1 MKILVI
7 HGPNLNL
14 LGSREPEIYGTA
26 TLAQIDS
33 MLVRHGREMGVEVDS
48 FQSNHEGDIIDR
60 IQGAAPEYAV
70 IVINPGAYA
79 HTSLAI
85 ADAIRSVKTPV
96 VEVHLTNIH
105 ARGHERA
112 LSLTA
117 SMSRGIIS
125 GFGADSYLL
134 GLDAA
139 VRLGAKRRR
148 KAADERTRK
157 GSRTRRKRA

>member
-14 LGSREPEIYGTA
+14 LGSREPAIYGTD

-33 MLVRHGREMGVEVDS
+33 MLVRHGREKGADVDS

-60 IQGAAPEYAV
+60 IQAAVGTYAA

-85 ADAIRSVKTPV
+85 ADAIRSINTPV

-105 ARGHERA
+105 ARGA
-112 LSLTA
+112 LREQSVTA
-117 SMSRGIIS
+117 AVSRGIVS
-125 GFGADSYLL
+125 GFGADSYVL

-139 VRLGAKRRR
+139 IRLGALGRR
-148 KAADERTRK
+148 KASSPRTRK
-157 GSRTRRKRA
+157 TTRTRRKRS